1 MTYSPP
7 SARSLLLTLVIAL
20 VASIGVFVSRPVT
33 VLIDGTRM
41 ESDVPPVTT
50 SPDDVYVPLRS
61 IADALGARTFL
72 DRKTGRVVVV
82 RGSDALRLDV
92 GNVHA
97 TLDGMPMTL
106 DHSPFQVRGRVMVGL
121 HTIAR
126 AFGVRISYDPVAGRV
141 NVMTPGIGEAPPAAN
156 LTSVTQ

>member
-1 MTYSPP
+1 MSYAPP
-7 SARSLLLTLVIAL
+7 SERSLLLTLVIAL

-33 VLIDGTRM
+33 VVIDGTRM

-82 RGSDALRLDV
+82 RGSDALRLGV

>member
-1 MTYSPP
+1 MTYAPP
-7 SARSLLLTLVIAL
+7 SARSVVLTVVVALIAS
-20 VASIGVFVSRPVT
+20 VGVVVSRPVT
-33 VLIDGTRM
+33 VVVDGARL

-50 SPDDVYVPLRS
+50 APDDVYVPLRS

-82 RGSDALRLDV
+82 RGSDALRLAV

-106 DHSPFQVRGRVMVGL
+106 DHAPFQVRGRTMVGL

-126 AFGVRISYDPVAGRV
+126 AFGVRVSYDPVAGRV
-141 NVMTPGIGEAPPAAN
+141 NVMTPGIGETPPAAN

>member
-1 MTYSPP
+1 MTYSAP
-7 SARSLLLTLVIAL
+7 SARSLLLTLAIGL
-20 VASIGVFVSRPVT
+20 VASIGLFVSRPVT
-33 VLIDGTRM
+33 VIIDGARM

-72 DRKTGRVVVV
+72 DRKTDRVVVV
-82 RGSDALRLDV
+82 RGTDALRLRV

-97 TLDGMPMTL
+97 TFDGMPMTL

-126 AFGVRISYDPVAGRV
+126 AFGVRVSYDPVAGRV